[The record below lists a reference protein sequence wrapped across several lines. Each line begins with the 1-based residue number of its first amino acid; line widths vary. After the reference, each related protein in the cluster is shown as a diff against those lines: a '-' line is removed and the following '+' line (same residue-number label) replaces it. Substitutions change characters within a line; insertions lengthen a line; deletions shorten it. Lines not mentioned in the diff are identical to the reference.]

1 MPDSHP
7 ASSSESR
14 EIKVT
19 LVRSETTQT
28 ATLLFPNLLQIII
41 TLFVAAAFCLLSD
54 ADVKF
59 IFTSNKF
66 G

>member
-1 MPDSHP
+1 MPDSHL
-7 ASSSESR
+7 ASSSQSR

-41 TLFVAAAFCLLSD
+41 TPSVAAAFFLMSD
-54 ADVKF
+54 AGVKF